1 MFAARLR
8 HVNNIF
14 APICFMK
21 NNDFIKCCCTYRRL
35 GGLDRLAIVTLVCLL
50 GGCSGSGSA
59 GGVGTV
65 DISSAKAAAVTSSNP
80 DMAKAASARGKGL
93 TGTAQK
99 TRRK

>member
-1 MFAARLR
+1 
-8 HVNNIF
+8 
-14 APICFMK
+14 MK
-21 NNDFIKCCCTYRRL
+21 NNDFIKSCCIYRRL
-35 GGLDRLAIVTLVCLL
+35 GRLDRLAIVTLVCLL
-50 GGCSGSGSA
+50 GGCSGCGSA

-93 TGTAQK
+93 TDTAQK

>member
-1 MFAARLR
+1 
-8 HVNNIF
+8 
-14 APICFMK
+14 MK
-21 NNDFIKCCCTYRRL
+21 NNDFIKSACTYRRL
-35 GGLDRLAIVTLVCLL
+35 GGLDGLAIATLVCLL

-65 DISSAKAAAVTSSNP
+65 DISSAKAAALTSSNP
-80 DMAKAASARGKGL
+80 DIANAASARGKGL